1 MEKIFAWFK
10 ANHPDHE
17 LIYEYDSIRQN
28 NVFYVR
34 KFSPGALMF
43 KKTISAAD
51 VSNSLDPEEMIKTSI
66 ETLIESMEG

>member
-17 LIYEYDSIRQN
+17 FIFEYDSIRAN
-28 NVFYVR
+28 YIFHVR
-34 KFSPGALMF
+34 KLSPGALMF
-43 KKTISAAD
+43 KKIISAAD
-51 VSNSLDPEEMIKTSI
+51 VRNSLDPEEMIKTSI